1 MRIEIID
8 DRSSFRASLL
18 AALETQSS
26 LDVEIESG
34 QRPDIIITGHIQGH
48 DSTEFL
54 KLAEKS
60 FPEIPVLIIV
70 EQLQAG
76 DIRHVLMMGAA
87 GILLQE
93 TAAQHISWT
102 IPAILSGCRALSP
115 EISES
120 MIGEYLDS
128 ASMTPQEKSAREN
141 VDRLSSREQEVL
153 QLLGHG
159 MSNREIATSLSI
171 SPETVKDHV
180 RSIRSKLNVAN
191 RVHAAHVAWL
201 ARGMTACAA

>member
-1 MRIEIID
+1 
-8 DRSSFRASLL
+8 
-18 AALETQSS
+18 
-26 LDVEIESG
+26 
-34 QRPDIIITGHIQGH
+34 
-48 DSTEFL
+48 
-54 KLAEKS
+54 
-60 FPEIPVLIIV
+60 
-70 EQLQAG
+70 
-76 DIRHVLMMGAA
+76 
-87 GILLQE
+87 
-93 TAAQHISWT
+93 
-102 IPAILSGCRALSP
+102 
-115 EISES
+115 

-128 ASMTPQEKSAREN
+128 TSMTPQEKSAREN
-141 VDRLSSREQEVL
+141 VNRLSSREQEVL

>member
-1 MRIEIID
+1 MRIEIVD

-26 LDVEIESG
+26 LNVEIESG
-34 QRPDIIITGHIQGH
+34 RRPDIIITGHIQGH

-54 KLAEKS
+54 KLAEKT

-87 GILLQE
+87 GILFQE
-93 TAAQHISWT
+93 TAAHHISWA
-102 IPAILSGCRALSP
+102 IPAILNGCRALSP
-115 EISES
+115 EVSES

-141 VDRLSSREQEVL
+141 VNRLSGREQEVL